1 MNNLHHQHRGCPHM
15 NKKRAATALNSAAA
29 LHALE
34 LVGNKGWDLITQ
46 VTTVCILAVSVFG
59 FLLQAIP

>member
-1 MNNLHHQHRGCPHM
+1 M

-46 VTTVCILAVSVFG
+46 VTTVCILAVSQVFG